1 MSDWWICIFKQSNFA
16 RILSCLVFHLTF
28 VKLFS
33 FILWCCAKE
42 VLISHFLGLR
52 RAVIQSDVT
61 TVRLFSLPVQHCN
74 TCPGVIFYEY
84 NNINEVMQTFS
95 ALMKHSVC
103 VLFQS
108 HSFQSIFFS
117 SSFYALVSQAPN
129 NPWIYKWESKSP
141 ESVFYFCIAD
151 FFFI

>member
-1 MSDWWICIFKQSNFA
+1 MMLRLGSLN
-16 RILSCLVFHLTF
+16 LT
-28 VKLFS
+28 LFRS
-33 FILWCCAKE
+33 AASRKW
-42 VLISHFLGLR
+42 SH
-52 RAVIQSDVT
+52 
-61 TVRLFSLPVQHCN
+61 
-74 TCPGVIFYEY
+74 FYEY

-151 FFFI
+151 FFHLKKVKYVLCHWKEDSTSVTGGAFARQHFSETSTWCLLMPSPCTGCTSLLERKAAP